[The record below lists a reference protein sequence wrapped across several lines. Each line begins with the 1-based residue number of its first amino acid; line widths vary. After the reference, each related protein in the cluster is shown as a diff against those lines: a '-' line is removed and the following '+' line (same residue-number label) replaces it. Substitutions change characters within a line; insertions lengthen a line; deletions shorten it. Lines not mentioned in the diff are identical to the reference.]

1 MKILYLAFLLFA
13 VIISSCNKKKDTLFA
28 QVPASYSGVTFNNLI
43 TENDSINPID
53 NANVYNG
60 GGVGI
65 GDFNNDGLPDI
76 YFSGNMVSNKLYLNK
91 GNFKFDDIT
100 EKAGVNGMGK
110 WGKGV
115 AVIDINN
122 DGLPDIYVC
131 NSLLQDALKRQ
142 NLLYI
147 NQGIDKDGIPHFKEQ
162 SKEYGL
168 DINAYATMA
177 TFFDYNNDGILDMY
191 LTVNRQGQGYYANQF
206 RPVIEDGS
214 GKSTG
219 KLYEGKW
226 DDRLKHSVFSDVSKK
241 AGISIEGYGHAAT
254 IVDINRDG
262 WKDIYVTNDF
272 ISPNILYINNH
283 DGTFTNRSKAYF
295 KHTSMNAM
303 GQDIEDVNND
313 GLADLFELDMS
324 PPDNYRK
331 KMMSMPES
339 YQSYELFNHYKY
351 QYQYARNT
359 LQINQ
364 GPGLGQNDSL
374 ENPVFSEIGFLGG
387 VAETDLSWT
396 PLITDFDNDGCRDII
411 VTNGYPRDVTD
422 HDFIVFRNN
431 PYSTASKKAIID
443 QIPTVKIHNYAF
455 QNNGGEKFSDV
466 SIQWGLDLPT
476 FSNGAVYADLNNDG
490 ALDVVINNIDDAAL
504 IYKNNRRKL
513 NPGSSNYLQIKF
525 KGDKY
530 NRDGIGAWVDIYY
543 AGGQHQVYEN
553 NPYRGYLSSIQN
565 IAHFGLGKVSVIDSV
580 VLRWPNHLK
589 QVLKNVRVNQL
600 LRADIKDA
608 HEPYTW
614 ILPTKNNGALFTEV
628 TGAAGIN
635 YQHRENDFSD
645 FAIQKL
651 LPHKLSEYSPGLA
664 IADVDG
670 NGLDDIAIGGNKQYP
685 AQLFLQQIGG
695 KFTRRNLFDSHPD
708 STNYKDE
715 SLLFFDA
722 DGDGKPDLYI
732 SSGGNESPPGSKNYA
747 DRIYLNDGHGKFKGQ
762 AGSLPTN
769 LASKLCVRALDYN
782 KDGKLDLLVTGRVNP
797 WHYPMPVSC
806 FILRNDIKP
815 GRLHFT
821 DVTTDI
827 APCLKSL
834 GLTCDALVTDY
845 NNDGWPDIVIAGEWM
860 PITFIQNVK
869 GKFINASTQSGIANK
884 VGWWNSIAAG
894 DFRHCGKIDYIVG
907 NLGKNS
913 FFKASDIEPVYITA
927 GDFDKRG
934 TTDAFP
940 SLFLP
945 DTDGVKREF
954 PASVRDDAVKQLIS
968 LRKKFV
974 NYRSFGH
981 AEMRDLFSPEQW
993 KSALRLKANT
1003 LSSCYLQNLGNG
1015 KFKIYPLPDCA
1026 QVAPINGMVVDD
1038 FNYDGNLDIAINGN
1052 DFGTNVSV
1060 GRYDALNGLLLQGD
1074 GKGGFKQLSILQSGI
1089 YLPGDGK
1096 AMVKLRGKSGRY
1108 YLAGSQHNGNLKLFQ
1123 LNSQVKTI
1131 KIEPQDLYAEISA
1144 KDGSIIR
1151 EEFYYGSS
1159 FLSQS
1164 GRFLKLTPGAT
1175 KVTITS
1181 GNGRIR
1187 GVKL

>member
-1 MKILYLAFLLFA
+1 MKKLYLGLFFV
-13 VIISSCNKKKDTLFA
+13 VIISSCKKTKDTMFV
-28 QVPASYSGVTFNNLI
+28 QIPASHSGITFNNLI

-91 GNFKFDDIT
+91 GDFKFEDIT
-100 EKAGVNGMGK
+100 DKAGVSGMGK

-115 AVIDINN
+115 AIIDINN

-131 NSLLQDALKRQ
+131 NSLLQDSVKRQ

-147 NQGIDKDGIPHFKEQ
+147 NHGVDKDGVPHFKEE
-162 SKEYGL
+162 SKAYGL
-168 DINAYATMA
+168 DIKAYSTMA
-177 TFFDYNNDGILDMY
+177 SFFDYNNDGILDMY
-191 LTVNRQGQGYYANQF
+191 LTVNRQGESYYANQF

-226 DDRLKHSVFSDVSKK
+226 DDNLKHSLFYDVSKK
-241 AGISIEGYGHAAT
+241 AGITVEGYGHAAT

-303 GQDIEDVNND
+303 GQDFEDMNND

-339 YQSYELFNHYKY
+339 YQSYELFNHYNY

-359 LQINQ
+359 LQLNQ
-364 GPGLGQNDSL
+364 GPGLGQNDSVGT
-374 ENPVFSEIGFLGG
+374 PVFSETGFLAG
-387 VAETDLSWT
+387 VAETDWSWT
-396 PLITDFDNDGCRDII
+396 PLITDFNNDGYRDIV

-455 QNNGGEKFSDV
+455 QNNGDAKFSDV
-466 SIQWGLDLPT
+466 SMQWGLDLPT
-476 FSNGAVYADLNNDG
+476 FSNGATYADLNNDG
-490 ALDVVINNIDDAAL
+490 ALDMVINNIDDAAL

-513 NPGSSNYLQIKF
+513 NPGSSNYLEVKF
-525 KGDKY
+525 RGDKF

-543 AGGQHQVYEN
+543 AGGKHQVYEN

-565 IAHFGLGKVSVIDSV
+565 QAHFGLGKTAVLDSV
-580 VLRWPNHLK
+580 VVRWPNHLK
-589 QVLKNVRVNQL
+589 QVLKNVKVNRL
-600 LRADIKDA
+600 LTVDIQA
-608 HEPYTW
+608 ASEPYSW
-614 ILPTKNNGALFTEV
+614 SSSSQKNHGALFTEI

-635 YQHRENDFSD
+635 YKHSEHDFSD
-645 FAIQKL
+645 FTIQKL
-651 LPHKLSEYSPGLA
+651 LPHKLSEYAPALA
-664 IADVDG
+664 VADVDG
-670 NGLDDIAIGGNKQYP
+670 NGLDDMAIGGNTDYP
-685 AQLFLQQIGG
+685 AQLFLQQTDG
-695 KFTRRNLFDSHPD
+695 KFTRRKLFDALAGSE
-708 STNYKDE
+708 TYKDE

-722 DGDGKPDLYI
+722 NGDGKPDLYI
-732 SSGGNESPPGSKNYA
+732 CRGGYESAPGSKSYA
-747 DRIYLNDGHGKFKGQ
+747 DRIYLNDGHGNFKEQ
-762 AGSLPTN
+762 ANALPIN
-769 LASKLCVRALDYN
+769 LTSKLCVRALDYN
-782 KDGKLDLLVTGRVNP
+782 KDGKLDLLVTGRVDP

-806 FILRNDIKP
+806 FILRNDSKP
-815 GRLHFT
+815 GKLQFT
-821 DVTTDI
+821 DVTTDV
-827 APCLKSL
+827 APCLKNL

-860 PITFIQNVK
+860 PVTFIKNVN
-869 GKFINASTQSGIANK
+869 GKFINATAQSGLANK

-894 DFRHCGKIDYIVG
+894 DFRHCGKTDYIVG

-913 FFKASDIEPVYITA
+913 FFKATDSEPVHITA
-927 GDFDKRG
+927 GDLDKRG

-940 SLFLP
+940 SLYLP

-954 PASVRDDAVKQLIS
+954 PSFVRDDANKQLIS
-968 LRKKFV
+968 LRKKFL

-981 AEMRDLFSPEQW
+981 AGIQDLFSPEQW

-1003 LSSCYLQNLGNG
+1003 LTSCYLENLGNG
-1015 KFKIYPLPDCA
+1015 KFKMYPLPDCA
-1026 QVAPINGMVVDD
+1026 QTAPINGMVVDD
-1038 FNYDGNLDIAINGN
+1038 FDGDGNLDLAINGN
-1052 DFGTNVSV
+1052 DYGTNVSV
-1060 GRYDALNGLLLQGD
+1060 GRYDALNGLLLKGD
-1074 GKGGFKQLSILQSGI
+1074 GKGKFKPQSILQSGI
-1089 YLPGDGK
+1089 YIPGDGK
-1096 AMVKLRGKSGRY
+1096 AMVKLTGKNGRY
-1108 YLAGSQHNGNLKLFQ
+1108 YLAASQHNDNLKVFK
-1123 LNSQVKTI
+1123 LNLQVKTI
-1131 KIEPQDLYAEISA
+1131 AVGPQDQYAEIFA
-1144 KDGSIIR
+1144 KDGSITR

-1164 GRFLKLTPGAT
+1164 GRFLKLSPGT
-1175 KVTITS
+1175 IKVKITS
-1181 GNGRIR
+1181 GNGQVRE
-1187 GVKL
+1187 VKF